1 MLKKLILLGLVV
13 FLLGFTPQ
21 TTSVS
26 SGWITICDANTSNYS
41 NVTFHVHNT
50 GSTNPLTACRVQAFV
65 GPDVATDWKD
75 VTTTWAECNAL
86 AAGGNTYW
94 SVSGS
99 SFSKL
104 RVQAQSTLGTT
115 TYCRPFGTK

>member
-1 MLKKLILLGLVV
+1 MLRKIAILGFAVL
-13 FLLGFTPQ
+13 LLGFTPQ
-21 TTSVS
+21 NTTVS
-26 SGWITICDANTSNYS
+26 SGWITICDANVSNYS
-41 NVTFHVHNT
+41 NLTFHVKNT
-50 GSTNPLTACRVQAFV
+50 GVTNPLTACRVQAFV
-65 GPDVATDWKD
+65 GPPSADWKD
-75 VTTTWAECNAL
+75 VTTTWAECNSL
-86 AAGGNTYW
+86 ATSAYTYW